1 MQILITGTSSGIGL
15 STAIHLA
22 RAGHRVFGASRNP
35 ESAAELQS
43 AMEEGL
49 SIAPVRIDVDDDNSV
64 AAGVA
69 GVLKQAGHI
78 DVLVNNAGIG
88 GSGPVELVPMERA
101 KQTFE
106 TNYFGAV
113 RMIQAVLPGMR
124 ERRSGTIV
132 NMTSM
137 AGRIALASHSHYCAS
152 KFALE
157 GLTET
162 LAAELRPFNIRVALI
177 EPGVV
182 QTPIFSKSKR
192 EAYAPTPYE
201 LTVRRLRHLFRKGLQ
216 NPTLPG
222 TVAEAVEHAIN
233 TDSPSLRYL
242 VGEDANTLLKGRRQL
257 TDEEWIELQSIS
269 DEEAFHARVK
279 EVFGVELYR

>member
-15 STAIHLA
+15 ATAIHLA
-22 RAGHRVFGASRNP
+22 KAGHRVFGASRNP
-35 ESAAELQS
+35 ESAADLQR
-43 AMEEGL
+43 AVEEGL
-49 SIAPVRIDVDDDNSV
+49 PITPVRIDVDDDNSV

-69 GVLKQAGHI
+69 DVLRQSGFI
-78 DVLVNNAGIG
+78 DVMVNNAGIG
-88 GSGPVELVPMERA
+88 GSGPVELVPVERA

-113 RMIQAVLPGMR
+113 RMIQAVLAGMR

-162 LAAELRPFNIRVALI
+162 LAAEVRPFNIRVALI

-216 NPTLPG
+216 NPTMPEA
-222 TVAEAVEHAIN
+222 VAEAIEHAVT

-257 TDEEWIELQSIS
+257 TDEEWLELQSMP
-269 DEEAFHARVK
+269 DEEAFHERVK
-279 EVFGVELYR
+279 ALFGVELYR